1 MTETSTDTRPALG
14 YTLEG
19 ASFAVPGRTLLH
31 PLDLAIA
38 PGCVVGLVGHNG
50 SGKSTLLK
58 LLARQE
64 RPTAGRIR
72 FGARDLPA
80 WGERDFARHVAYLP
94 QTTPPAPGLTVRDLA
109 ALGRYPWHGPFG
121 RFTDADR
128 ARVEAALA
136 ATGMLALA
144 ERAVDALSGGER
156 QRAWLAMLVAQDAG
170 CLLLD
175 EPISALDVAHQIEV
189 LGLVRSLSRSHG
201 VGVVVVLHDIN
212 MAARFCDEIV
222 ALKAGRLVARGRPKD
237 VVTAPA
243 LEAIYGLAMAILPHP
258 GRPDPVAVPL

>member
-1 MTETSTDTRPALG
+1 MNDRSDSPRSGSGYALQ
-14 YTLEG
+14 G
-19 ASFAVPGRTLLH
+19 ASFAVSGRTLLH
-31 PLDLAIA
+31 PLDLELA
-38 PGCVVGLVGHNG
+38 PGRVVGLVGHNG

-64 RPTAGRIR
+64 RPTGGRVR
-72 FGARDLPA
+72 FGDRDLAA

-94 QTTPPAPGLTVRDLA
+94 QTTPPAPGLTVRELA
-109 ALGRYPWHGPFG
+109 AFGRYPWHGPFG
-121 RFTDADR
+121 RFTDNDR
-128 ARVEAALA
+128 AHVETALE

-212 MAARFCDEIV
+212 MAARFCDEIL
-222 ALKAGRLVARGRPKD
+222 ALKAGRLVARGRPQE

-243 LEAIYGLAMAILPHP
+243 LEAIYGLAMAILDHP
-258 GRPDPVAVPL
+258 GQTAPVAIPL

>member
-1 MTETSTDTRPALG
+1 M
-14 YTLEG
+14 
-19 ASFAVPGRTLLH
+19 
-31 PLDLAIA
+31 
-38 PGCVVGLVGHNG
+38 
-50 SGKSTLLK
+50 
-58 LLARQE
+58 ARQE
-64 RPTAGRIR
+64 RTTAGRIH
-72 FGARDLPA
+72 FGTRDVAA

-109 ALGRYPWHGPFG
+109 ALGRYPG
-121 RFTDADR
+121 TDPS
-128 ARVEAALA
+128 AASPIPTAPVSRTALE

-156 QRAWLAMLVAQDAG
+156 QRAWLAMLVGRDAG

-222 ALKAGRLVARGRPKD
+222 ALKAGRLVARGGPGD

-243 LEAIYGLAMAILPHP
+243 LEAIYGLPMAILRHP